1 MEKKEWLLG
10 IDLGGTTVKLAFVE
24 QEGTV
29 IHKWEIPTN
38 LLDNGMHIVTEIA
51 SSVKETLKAWP
62 NAVLIAAGMGAPG
75 PVDFET
81 GSIYVAVNIGWRDYP
96 LKSLLEDALG
106 IPVVVANDANMGNF
120 GKGPEKGQMIL
131 FALRLAL
138 VLAVGL
144 LPIRNWFTV

>member
-106 IPVVVANDANMGNF
+106 IPVVVDNDAKYTARPGVRIVTNF
-120 GKGPEKGQMIL
+120 VMRSR
-131 FALRLAL
+131 ARLRRGEGTPPYSA
-138 VLAVGL
+138 
-144 LPIRNWFTV
+144 F